1 MGWRAADGKIEKVPL
16 QHAYLALVMYDNLA
30 THLQKSQNFPL
41 RDSYLGPPLIRQC
54 RVDLHRDK
62 REQ

>member
-1 MGWRAADGKIEKVPL
+1 MGAIVKFEEKVPL
-16 QHAYLALVMYDNLA
+16 KGAYFALVMYGNVA
-30 THLQKSQNFPL
+30 IRLQKSQNFPL